1 MEDEEIEIEIGE
13 FVRTKKG
20 LIAKVLAYQ
29 DFTTRDLKGN
39 SATFH
44 SFDTDKGSVAD
55 VEVAK
60 HAKNILKLVEY
71 GDVLKIE
78 EDGEIAY
85 IGLAGDSKICS
96 YAEIKE
102 AVSNNEVKLLAVTT
116 KEQIK
121 GLEYELKREE

>member
-1 MEDEEIEIEIGE
+1 MEDMKIEIGE

-29 DFTTRDLKGN
+29 DFTTYDDKGN
-39 SATFH
+39 SANFH

-55 VEVAK
+55 VEVEK
-60 HAKNILKLVEY
+60 HDKDLLKLIEY
-71 GDVLKIE
+71 GDILKIE

-85 IGLAGDSKICS
+85 IGLEVDAKICT

-102 AVSNNEVKLLAVTT
+102 AINDNEVKLLEIIT
-116 KEQIK
+116 KEQVKPI
-121 GLEYELKREE
+121 EYEIKKED

>member
-1 MEDEEIEIEIGE
+1 MEDEKIEIGE
-13 FVRTKKG
+13 FIRTKKG

-29 DFTTRDLKGN
+29 EFTTFDDKGT
-39 SATFH
+39 AVTFH

-60 HAKNILKLVEY
+60 HDKDILKLIEY

-85 IGLAGDSKICS
+85 IGLAGDSTKICS

-102 AVSNNEVKLLAVTT
+102 AVSSNEVKLLAVIT

-121 GLEYELKREE
+121 SLEYELAKED